1 MAIAKGGATMSNIKI
16 LSPKVEEYI
25 LVVSIPLESS
35 IHVESRNVSDVEK
48 FFISKVKNESNH
60 DKKVE
65 FDRVRALLKWAS
77 CCNARLVDILHNSNH
92 KLKVSLGFSSL
103 ESMIDFRDAMSES
116 VSDAAMK

>member
-1 MAIAKGGATMSNIKI
+1 MSNIKI

-35 IHVESRNVSDVEK
+35 IHVESRNISDVEK

-65 FDRVRALLKWAS
+65 FDRVRALLK
-77 CCNARLVDILHNSNH
+77 
-92 KLKVSLGFSSL
+92 
-103 ESMIDFRDAMSES
+103 
-116 VSDAAMK
+116 

>member
-35 IHVESRNVSDVEK
+35 IHIESKNISDAEK
-48 FFISKVKNESNH
+48 FFISKVNKESNH

-65 FDRVRALLKWAS
+65 FDRARALLKWAS
-77 CCNARLVDILHNSNH
+77 CCNAHLVDIQNSNH
-92 KLKVSLGFSSL
+92 RLNVSLGFSSF
-103 ESMIDFRDAMSES
+103 ESMIDFRDAMSKS

>member
-16 LSPKVEEYI
+16 LSPKVDEYI
-25 LVVSIPLESS
+25 LVVSVPLESS
-35 IHVESRNVSDVEK
+35 IHVERWNIIDAEK

-65 FDRVRALLKWAS
+65 FDRARALLKWAS
-77 CCNARLVDILHNSNH
+77 CYNSRLVDIHSSNH